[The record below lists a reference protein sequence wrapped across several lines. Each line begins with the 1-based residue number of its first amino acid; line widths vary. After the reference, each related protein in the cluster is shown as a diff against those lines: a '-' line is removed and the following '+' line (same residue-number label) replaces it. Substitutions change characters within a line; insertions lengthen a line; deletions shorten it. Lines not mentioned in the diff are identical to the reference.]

1 MGASKRYHYQDS
13 SHELP
18 ENFQNIV
25 LNTRLS
31 EISLNNNPKPW
42 EQVSDTIIKIAAMNF
57 RKIFKIL

>member
-1 MGASKRYHYQDS
+1 ML
-13 SHELP
+13 SHV
-18 ENFQNIV
+18 QSIDQIV
-25 LNTRLS
+25 ILNTRLS